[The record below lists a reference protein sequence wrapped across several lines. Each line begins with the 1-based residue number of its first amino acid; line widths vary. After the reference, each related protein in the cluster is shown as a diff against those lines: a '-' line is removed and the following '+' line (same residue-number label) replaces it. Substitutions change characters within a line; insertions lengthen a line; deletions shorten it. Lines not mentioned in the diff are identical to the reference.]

1 MPMAVDGKLT
11 EVKYTR
17 PECAFCDLSQ
27 QFTLPDRTFNRQ
39 YAAFYCARYKA
50 VRAVLE
56 DRAREKWGKLDVPIT
71 TLCDLIEDKRSVV
84 VGTLFKIME
93 LQPSILKEIS
103 EEHHIAPQPQRSHFT
118 DNADSLVLEDDKQR
132 LALSG
137 NIDVHTHVTG
147 VPIAVLGRVGTDGR
161 FAVEDFCYAE
171 PPEQIKRPLFKSDM
185 FILLV
190 SGVGLTEKADS
201 LLPFQLLIDYVSG
214 FLGCDADQERASH
227 VVRVILAGN
236 SLRQKGSSKD
246 MSRAKFTVRK
256 ESSADASV
264 AKLLDRLLEQL
275 SHSVEVDVMP
285 GLSDPAASLL
295 PQQPMH
301 PCLFPGASQR
311 ASLRCV
317 TNPYQFELDGLSGSP
332 SRFVTFMADG
342 GTRSGKGHCEQ
353 GLECWERP
361 GQNVTDVQRYSQLTC
376 PLEIME
382 KTLQWRHLAPTCPD
396 TLSCYPFT
404 DQDPFILDSCPH
416 VYFVGNQN
424 KFATKLYK
432 SEQGQAVRLVAVPS
446 FCKTFT
452 CVWLNMRTLEC
463 EPMSFDVNP

>member
-17 PECAFCDLSQ
+17 PECAFCDLSDR
-27 QFTLPDRTFNRQ
+27 FTLPDRTFNRQ

-50 VRAVLE
+50 VRDVLE
-56 DRAREKWGKLDVPIT
+56 DRAKEKWGKLNVPLA
-71 TLCDLIEDKRSVV
+71 TLCDLVEDKKSIV

-147 VPIAVLGRVGTDGR
+147 VPIALLGRVGTDGR
-161 FAVEDFCYAE
+161 FAVEDFCYAD
-171 PPEQIKRPLFKSDM
+171 PPQQIKRPLLKNDM
-185 FILLV
+185 FVLLV

-214 FLGCDADQERASH
+214 FLGCDDDQEKASR

-264 AKLLDRLLEQL
+264 ARLLDSLLEQL
-275 SHSVEVDVMP
+275 SRSVEVDVMP

-317 TNPYQFELDGLSGSP
+317 TNPYQFELDGL
-332 SRFVTFMADG
+332 RIL
-342 GTRSGKGHCEQ
+342 GTS
-353 GLECWERP
+353 
-361 GQNVTDVQRYSQLTC
+361 GQNVTDVQRYSKLTC

-416 VYFVGNQN
+416 VYFVGNQK

-432 SEQGQAVRLVAVPS
+432 SERGQTVRLVAVPS

-463 EPMSFDVNP
+463 EPMSFEVNP

>member
-56 DRAREKWGKLDVPIT
+56 DRAREKWEFCGKFRFKRSCSCLPCASLICPGKLDVPIT

-317 TNPYQFELDGLSGSP
+317 TNPYQFELDGL
-332 SRFVTFMADG
+332 RVL
-342 GTRSGKGHCEQ
+342 GTS
-353 GLECWERP
+353 